1 MSLPAFP
8 AALLLAL
15 TAALLAAH
23 AAAAPAA
30 ASSAATGHGGLAVA
44 PLGAGA
50 LSPPGDLPAAA
61 APLPPAGPAELIEVF
76 EQQFGRHPG
85 QRKGHARGFCASGE
99 FQPAPTARGFA
110 RTPWLAGPTLP
121 VLARFSM
128 AGGNPQAH
136 EASRSPRGLGL
147 QFRLPDGG
155 VHQMALL
162 STPVFGA
169 RDPDTFLGLLRA
181 QLPAPATGKADPA
194 RVEAFRQ
201 AHPDTRPQ
209 AAWLAA
215 NPPPWSYATAAYFG
229 IHAFLVERPGG
240 DWQLVRWRFEPV
252 DGVRG
257 LGPEELQSA
266 PPAFLQARLRE
277 RLATGPVRFRLLA
290 TLAAPGDT
298 LDDPS
303 RAWPSGREEQ
313 ELGELRLLVAEAAA
327 GGACVGVNFDPNVL
341 AEGVRPGADPVLRMR
356 SAAYAISFGRRLQ
369 GQ

>member
-1 MSLPAFP
+1 MAFP
-8 AALLLAL
+8 VLVAALA
-15 TAALLAAH
+15 
-23 AAAAPAA
+23 
-30 ASSAATGHGGLAVA
+30 LAV
-44 PLGAGA
+44 
-50 LSPPGDLPAAA
+50 SLPAAA
-61 APLPPAGPAELIEVF
+61 VTPARKPASAPTVPLADTSPSRLPAAGPLELLAVF

-85 QRKGHARGFCASGE
+85 LRKGHARGFCASGE
-99 FQPAPTARGFA
+99 FHPAPEARAFA
-110 RTPWLAGPTLP
+110 VTPWLAGPALP

-128 AGGNPQAH
+128 AGGNPAAH

-181 QLPAPATGKADPA
+181 QLPDPATGKPDPA
-194 RVEAFRQ
+194 RVEAFRV
-201 AHPDTRPQ
+201 AHPDTRAQ

-215 NPPPWSYATAAYFG
+215 NAPPWSYATTAYHG
-229 IHAFLVERPGG
+229 IHAFLLQRPDGE
-240 DWQLVRWRFEPV
+240 WQAVRFRFEPL

-257 LGPEELQSA
+257 LTAEEVKAS

-277 RLATGPVRFRLLA
+277 RLADGPVRFRLLA
-290 TLAAPGDT
+290 SLAEPGDP

-303 RAWPSGREEQ
+303 RAWPVGREERV
-313 ELGELRLLVAEAAA
+313 LGELRVTAAEAAD

-341 AEGVRPGADPVLRMR
+341 APGVRPSDDPVLRIR
-356 SAAYAISFGRRLQ
+356 SAAYAVSFGRRLQ

>member
-1 MSLPAFP
+1 MAFP
-8 AALLLAL
+8 AVPAALVLAL
-15 TAALLAAH
+15 SVAMLPVG
-23 AAAAPAA
+23 AAAEPVVPRAAVPGAASSPARPDTPAA
-30 ASSAATGHGGLAVA
+30 ALPVAT
-44 PLGAGA
+44 PDA
-50 LSPPGDLPAAA
+50 LL
-61 APLPPAGPAELIEVF
+61 EVF

-85 QRKGHARGFCASGE
+85 LRKGHARGFCASGD
-99 FQPAPTARGFA
+99 FQPAPDARGFA
-110 RTPWLAGPTLP
+110 RTSWLAGPALP
-121 VLARFSM
+121 VVARFSM

-181 QLPAPATGKADPA
+181 QLPDPATGKPDPA

-201 AHPDTRPQ
+201 AHPDTRAQ

-240 DWQLVRWRFEPV
+240 DWQPVRWRLEPL
-252 DGVRG
+252 DGLRG
-257 LGPEELQSA
+257 LSPEELQSA

-277 RLATGPVRFRLLA
+277 RLAAGPVRFRLVA
-290 TLAAPGDT
+290 ALAAPGDP

-303 RAWPSGREEQ
+303 RAWPAAREERV
-313 ELGELRLLVAEAAA
+313 LGELRLLAAEPAE

-341 AEGVRPGADPVLRMR
+341 AAGVRASADPVLRMR
-356 SAAYAISFGRRLQ
+356 SAAYAISFARRLQ

>member
-15 TAALLAAH
+15 AAAMLAVH
-23 AAAAPAA
+23 ASAAPAA
-30 ASSAATGHGGLAVA
+30 PLPGATPAATA
-44 PLGAGA
+44 PLGVAAGV
-50 LSPPGDLPAAA
+50 LPPAGVLPVAT
-61 APLPPAGPAELIEVF
+61 APLPPAGPVELLEVF
-76 EQQFGRHPG
+76 ARQFGPHPG
-85 QRKGHARGFCASGE
+85 QRKGHARGFCASGD
-99 FQPAPTARGFA
+99 FRPAPTARHFA

-147 QFRLPDGG
+147 QFRLPEGG

-181 QLPAPATGKADPA
+181 QLPDPATGKADPA

-215 NPPPWSYATAAYFG
+215 NRPPWSYATAAYFG

-240 DWQLVRWRFEPV
+240 DWQAVRWRFEPV
-252 DGVRG
+252 DGGRG
-257 LGPEELQSA
+257 LSAEELQSA

-277 RLATGPVRFRLLA
+277 RLAAGPVRFRLLA
-290 TLAAPGDT
+290 TLAGPDDA

-313 ELGELRLLVAEAAA
+313 ELGELRLLAAEPAA

-341 AEGVRPGADPVLRMR
+341 AEGVRPSADPVLRMR
-356 SAAYAISFGRRLQ
+356 SAAYALSFGRRLQ

>member
-1 MSLPAFP
+1 MALPAFP
-8 AALLLAL
+8 AAFLLVL
-15 TAALLAAH
+15 
-23 AAAAPAA
+23 
-30 ASSAATGHGGLAVA
+30 SAATLAVEAAAESSASSVVA
-44 PLGAGA
+44 PA
-50 LSPPGDLPAAA
+50 PAAA
-61 APLPPAGPAELIEVF
+61 APLPAATPGALLEVF

-85 QRKGHARGFCASGE
+85 LRKGHARGFCASGD
-99 FQPAPTARGFA
+99 FQPAPAARTFA

-121 VLARFSM
+121 VVARFSM

-136 EASRSPRGLGL
+136 EAARSPRGLGL

-181 QLPAPATGKADPA
+181 QLPDPATGKPDPA

-201 AHPDTRPQ
+201 AHPDTRAQ

-240 DWQLVRWRFEPV
+240 DWQAVRWRFEPV

-257 LGPEELQSA
+257 LTPEELQSA

-277 RLATGPVRFRLLA
+277 RLAAGPLRFRLVA
-290 TLAAPGDT
+290 TLAAPGDA

-303 RAWPSGREEQ
+303 RAWPAGREER
-313 ELGELRLLVAEAAA
+313 ELGELRLRAAEPAD

-341 AEGVRPGADPVLRMR
+341 AAGLRPSADPVLRMR
-356 SAAYAISFGRRLQ
+356 SAAYAISFARRLQ